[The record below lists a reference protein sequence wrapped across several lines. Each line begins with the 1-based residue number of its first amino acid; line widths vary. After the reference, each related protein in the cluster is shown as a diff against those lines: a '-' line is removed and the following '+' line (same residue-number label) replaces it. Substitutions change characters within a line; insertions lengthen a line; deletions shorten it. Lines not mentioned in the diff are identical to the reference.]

1 MIKLSESTWTLIP
14 EGYHVFK
21 IVDVNY
27 KSDFG
32 KMEISLQTKAGEKTT
47 ERFSLEKANGE
58 INEGALKAF
67 SFFARTAL
75 QDMSA
80 SEIDENDLVGK
91 YIGATVEHDTQ
102 PNKNDPSK
110 MVTFVNLKE
119 YKQASGF
126 ENVETAE
133 PIESD
138 EDDLNAFLDE

>member
-1 MIKLSESTWTLIP
+1 MIKLAESTWTLIP

-27 KSDFG
+27 KQDFV
-32 KMEISLQTKAGEKTT
+32 KMEITLQIQSGEKTT

-80 SEIDENDLVGK
+80 SEIDENDLLGK
-91 YIGATVEHDTQ
+91 YIGATVEHDVQ
-102 PNKNDPSK
+102 PNKNDPTK
-110 MVTFVNLKE
+110 TVTFVHLKE

-126 ENVETAE
+126 GPAYTMD

-138 EDDLNAFLDE
+138 EDDLDAFLDE